1 MDLTNIEG
9 IERLQCITVVTEV
22 ASKLSGKL
30 HSFYTQLCKGKRKLE
45 MWQWK
50 IIWMKACCLFCALLF
65 TVKDL
70 SKRVWCEL
78 SEIYLIVYALWHQLR
93 VSFARTQLK

>member
-9 IERLQCITVVTEV
+9 IERLECITVFTEV

-30 HSFYTQLCKGKRKLE
+30 HYFVLNSAKVKKKLE

-50 IIWMKACCLFCALLF
+50 IIWMKACCLFCALLL
-65 TVKDL
+65 TVKVL
-70 SKRVWCEL
+70 SKRISCEL
-78 SEIYLIVYALWHQLR
+78 SEIYLIALWHQLC